1 MSRVHAT
8 AAILAAATLGLLVAV
23 PVTTGA
29 IPAQYHRA
37 PECGPAVR
45 VEAAQ
50 AKTSASSA
58 DDLAGDSARAERSA
72 RDAAL
77 GRCRPVR
84 FVANVGQAADEA
96 LFVARGGGMTAVFTK
111 DALWFQLADVKP
123 DAEGAPTV
131 VRAARVALRLLD
143 ASSDTEVRGETPTDM
158 PVAFFG
164 GRATGE
170 SAAFANVRYAG
181 VRPGVDLVLRGDGGA
196 IHYDVHVAPE
206 ARLDDVRLRIDG
218 ATGLRIDADGALVAT
233 TAAGDFRQGAP
244 AAFEIDADGERRP
257 LASRFVLTG
266 GMTFGFAADG
276 RDPSKA
282 LLVDPVLSYASY
294 LGGSGSDVAYG
305 VATAGFSEAYVVGAT
320 MSTDFPLT
328 PGAIDPSAAG
338 QDAFVVR
345 VNFNG
350 SALLGATYFGGSGA
364 DAAHDVAVGADGTI
378 YVCGDTASSDFPTT
392 SGAFDVSYGGGGDG
406 FVLRLAPGFNG
417 LYFSTFLGGSGVDA
431 LRGIELSPSGAVVVA
446 GSSDGAFPT
455 TLGVFQAAPAG
466 GADAVFAALT
476 SAGNAVVLGGRCGG
490 SGADRANALAL
501 DPTTGDLL
509 LAGETGSANWPTTAG
524 AWIVAPPGPS
534 GTTDGFAAQVSFD
547 GATLLWSTFVGG
559 AADDAAYGIAT
570 DGFGATFVGGRTFST
585 NFPTTSG
592 AFDTV
597 FDGASDGFVAVL
609 DLFGGGMASTFVGGG
624 ADDGVTDVAADLSG
638 GPQLA
643 GFSDSADFPVTFDG
657 FQPTPAGG
665 KDGFFAK
672 VDAFASTV
680 DYATFLGG
688 AGDDVAQALVT
699 DPKGGTFVV
708 GGVQSD
714 FPATSGA
721 FDQTAGGAGDAFI
734 YATVFCYAKPS
745 VSDLGGGC
753 SAGPVPPALDSTN
766 ALLAQFFTMSV
777 TDAAPGA
784 QLDLWFSL
792 APLAPL
798 IFGPCTLHLDINS
811 LIFGGSYFVD
821 PLGEASATFH
831 VTPDSFCCGLEL
843 IFQAVVYDPA
853 GLALSNGVR
862 ITIGA

>member
-1 MSRVHAT
+1 MSRLQSTVAV
-8 AAILAAATLGLLVAV
+8 LAAAALGLLVAV
-23 PVTTGA
+23 PVSTGA
-29 IPAQYHRA
+29 IPAQYHRG
-37 PECGPAVR
+37 PEHGPALSK
-45 VEAAQ
+45 A
-50 AKTSASSA
+50 SAPA
-58 DDLAGDSARAERSA
+58 DPPST
-72 RDAAL
+72 AL
-77 GRCRPVR
+77 GGGRPVL
-84 FVANVGQAADEA
+84 FLANVGQAADEA
-96 LFVARGGGMTAVFTK
+96 LFVARGGGMTGVFTK
-111 DALWFQLADVKP
+111 DALWFQLAETRS
-123 DAEGAPTV
+123 DADGAPTV
-131 VRAARVALRLLD
+131 ARAARIAIRIHD
-143 ASSDTEVRGETPTDM
+143 ASPTADVCGETPTDT

-164 GRATGE
+164 GRATGT
-170 SAAFANVRYAG
+170 SIAFTRVRYTN

-196 IHYDVHVAPE
+196 VHYDLHVAPGSE
-206 ARLDDVRLRIDG
+206 LDDIRLSVDG
-218 ATGLRIDADGALVAT
+218 ATGLRIDADGALIAS

-244 AAFEIDADGERRP
+244 SAFEIDADGGRR
-257 LASRFVLTG
+257 AMVSRFVLTG
-266 GMTFGFAADG
+266 GLSFGFAAEG

-294 LGGSGSDVAYG
+294 LGGSGTDVAYG

-328 PGAIDPSAAG
+328 PGAVDPSAAG

-350 SALLGATYFGGSGA
+350 SALLGATYLGGSGA

-392 SGAFDVSYGGGGDG
+392 SGAFDGSYGGGGDG
-406 FVLRLAPGFNG
+406 FVLRLAPGLNG
-417 LYFSTFLGGSGVDA
+417 LYFSTFLGGSGVEA

-455 TLGVFQAAPAG
+455 TAGVFQAANG
-466 GADAVFAALT
+466 GGIDAVYAALST
-476 SAGNAVVLGGRCGG
+476 SGNAVLLGGRCGG
-490 SGADRANALAL
+490 SGDDRANALAL

-524 AWIVAPPGPS
+524 AWIVAPPGAS
-534 GTTDGFAAQVSFD
+534 GTTDGFAARVSFD
-547 GATLLWSTFVGG
+547 GATLAWSTFVGG
-559 AADDAAYGIAT
+559 SANDAAYGIAT

-592 AFDTV
+592 AFDV
-597 FDGASDGFVAVL
+597 AFDGASDGFLAVL
-609 DLFGGGMASTFVGGG
+609 DLFGGVTASTFVGGA
-624 ADDGVTDVAADLSG
+624 ADDGVHDVASDLSG

-643 GFSDSADFPVTFDG
+643 GFTNSADFPVTFDG
-657 FQPTPAGG
+657 FQSTPAGG
-665 KDGFFAK
+665 IDGFFAK
-672 VDAFASTV
+672 FDASASTS

-688 AGDDVAQALVT
+688 AGDDVAHALVT
-699 DPKGGTFVV
+699 DPKGGSFVV

-714 FPATSGA
+714 FPATPGA

-753 SAGPVPPALDSTN
+753 AAGPLPPALDSTN
-766 ALLAQFFTMSV
+766 ALLGQFFTMSV
-777 TDAAPGA
+777 TNAAPGA
-784 QLDLWFSL
+784 QLDLWFSFAPP
-792 APLAPL
+792 APLV
-798 IFGPCTLHLDINS
+798 FGPCTLHLDINS

-821 PLGEASATFH
+821 PLGEVSAVFH

-843 IFQAVVYDPA
+843 IFQAAVYDPA
-853 GLALSNGVR
+853 GFALTNGIR